1 MTAGFFTRP
10 AKRFEVPHAR
20 VGVRFLLLIHACI
33 GKAFVLLRGRGEPL
47 GQASE
52 NAITNALESVLC
64 NDLLLDPVYFR
75 GVTRGSEVENFDG
88 RKIGKKPD
96 LVFHLRRP
104 NELWDQRQD
113 AVFAECK
120 LIGKKHSLAKQYCAV
135 GTSSGGIER
144 FLVGDYAWA
153 MQEALMIG
161 YVRDGFAVVPH
172 LAKALSDAAKRGRL
186 GQPTQP
192 EVVGTSRAGQPVLY
206 RTRHTRGFQ
215 WRSGAAATPVDVY
228 HSWHVCE

>member
-10 AKRFEVPHAR
+10 VKRFEVPHAR
-20 VGVRFLLLIHACI
+20 VGARWLLVIHACV
-33 GKAFVLLRGRGEPL
+33 GKAFAFLRGRGEPL

-52 NAITNALESVLC
+52 NAITNALEAVLC
-64 NDLLLDPVYFR
+64 NEVLLDPVYFR

-120 LIGKKHSLAKQYCAV
+120 LIGKKHSLAKQYCAQV
-135 GTSSGGIER
+135 PGCGFASSGSTGWPSRVSWMIPCWCR
-144 FLVGDYAWA
+144 MTDWPLGLVMVITRSPSQLCSMFMHSPSNW
-153 MQEALMIG
+153 LMFVSVAPG
-161 YVRDGFAVVPH
+161 ANWVR
-172 LAKALSDAAKRGRL
+172 
-186 GQPTQP
+186 
-192 EVVGTSRAGQPVLY
+192 
-206 RTRHTRGFQ
+206 
-215 WRSGAAATPVDVY
+215 
-228 HSWHVCE
+228 